1 MTTKFVFEKHVNQQ
15 ELHGCLILSL
25 IACEAVYGKSAMRL
39 EAGYKFDIEGRSL
52 TVQTETAPGRSLAR
66 IVHDFCAREFG
77 EDAFRVLAPS
87 NPAESELV

>member
-1 MTTKFVFEKHVNQQ
+1 MTTKFVFGKHVNQQ

-39 EAGYKFDIEGRSL
+39 EAGYKFDREGRFL

-66 IVHDFCAREFG
+66 IFHDFCAREFG
-77 EDAFRVLAPS
+77 EDAFRVLIPS
-87 NPAESELV
+87 KPAESRK